1 MALAGDVQLI
11 LGHGAAAVVRY
22 RLASRVRMPDSL
34 LQRTVAAMI
43 MAGQQRDAAALVE
56 AYLVQTPSSPVAVRL
71 AASLAAGQ
79 GDWARARQL
88 LEYLRANGSGQDV
101 RLLADLSQAQLRS
114 GDAEAA
120 EATAREAYRLQ
131 PSSPL
136 AARAWG
142 LCLNALKQR
151 PADARALLAKAQ
163 ALGA

>member
-1 MALAGDVQLI
+1 
-11 LGHGAAAVVRY
+11 
-22 RLASRVRMPDSL
+22 MPESL
-34 LQRTVAAMI
+34 LQRMVSAMI
-43 MAGQQRDAAALVE
+43 LAGQQQGAAVLVE
-56 AYLVQTPSSPVAVRL
+56 AYLLQTPSSPVAVRL

-88 LEYLRANGSGQDV
+88 LQFLRDSGSAKDV

-114 GDAEAA
+114 GDAENA

-131 PSSPL
+131 PSNPF

-142 LCLNALKQR
+142 ICLNALKQR

-163 ALGA
+163 SMGG